1 MVACRR
7 RGWKFDEVTP
17 AALFLCGDMLKR
29 GKAVWTVGSVF
40 GAISLFVCSA
50 VVCAQDAPPLSAK
63 ISMAKEEY
71 LAGEP
76 VYVHF
81 EVTNTG
87 KDAVQYSTGDP
98 YSDACGGY
106 VLRVSNGTS
115 NSGSGNAPVSCGPRV
130 NPECHG
136 SSQILAPGET
146 ERQNILVNFAHD
158 LSQPGEYEIDAVRT
172 LKYSPVTGETILPS
186 DAKTF
191 RFESKLKIH
200 LLHGDKDSLQRI
212 YDVYVRNLRSSDED
226 IQRDAQRAIVSG
238 APPWLEETIEG
249 MLRRY
254 TSREFAL
261 LGLKNLN
268 TARSREELAKIVKD
282 TSELTPENEAAVT
295 YLAEMGDKQYFPMVL
310 EIAKKVPAS
319 EGVNYVMAA
328 AELGGDDAVPYL
340 QGLLASKDAATR
352 SMAVTA
358 LGKTGSR
365 AAVPVL
371 IDSMKGTKDPEFLK
385 LAGSAMTELTHQS
398 MQAEKWQGWWDDQ
411 GKGAKIYGEKDCGK

>member
-1 MVACRR
+1 VEVGRSDTCGSFFV
-7 RGWKFDEVTP
+7 RGYVV
-17 AALFLCGDMLKR
+17 KR
-29 GKAVWTVGSVF
+29 GKTVWAFAIASA
-40 GAISLFVCSA
+40 AISLFVCSVIA
-50 VVCAQDAPPLSAK
+50 CAQDTPPLSAK

-106 VLRVSNGTS
+106 VLRVSNASS
-115 NSGSGNAPVSCGPRV
+115 NLGSANALVSCRPRV
-130 NPECHG
+130 NAECHG
-136 SSQILAPGET
+136 SSQILPPRET

-212 YDVYVRNLRSSDED
+212 YDIYVRNLRSPDED

-238 APPWLEETIEG
+238 APSWLEETIEG

-282 TSELTPENEAAVT
+282 TSELTPENEAAVN

-340 QGLLASKDAATR
+340 QGLLASKDVATR
-352 SMAVTA
+352 SMAVSA
-358 LGKTGSR
+358 LGNTGSR
-365 AAVPVL
+365 AAVSVL
-371 IDSMKGTKDPEFLK
+371 IDLMKGSKDPEFLK
-385 LAGSAMTELTHQS
+385 LVGSALTELTHQS
-398 MQAEKWQGWWDDQ
+398 MQAEKWQGWWDDR
-411 GKGAKIYGEKDCGK
+411 GKSAKIYGEKDCGQ